1 MRLVPHKSHAIRVTE
16 LSVSPQ
22 KRCNPNDAMSHLDT
36 RVRELHATFP
46 RNHYE
51 RPHTTNPPAR
61 NNPAP
66 TSTRNPDGYHSDVF
80 LLIMSQWR
88 PICVA
93 TRGMAARTPTRCAT
107 RQQPPWCTRAHPPP
121 HNPDSRQNRHKHGGA
136 TPDQGRYTRSE
147 KVHCLRIGRT
157 APTHKNKRGA
167 DRTSP
172 LPTTTSPS
180 IGHQADLLSPID
192 AAPPRASSWAC
203 AQVVDG
209 LFMRLLSRPLGVFR
223 FR

>member
-1 MRLVPHKSHAIRVTE
+1 MRHFPGTTTRGRTQRTPQQETTQRPQAPATQTATTVTSSCSSCLSGVPSVLQQGGWPHGPRLVALQDSSRHGVRGHTHP
-16 LSVSPQ
+16 PQ
-22 KRCNPNDAMSHLDT
+22 
-36 RVRELHATFP
+36 P
-46 RNHYE
+46 R
-51 RPHTTNPPAR
+51 
-61 NNPAP
+61 
-66 TSTRNPDGYHSDVF
+66 
-80 LLIMSQWR
+80 
-88 PICVA
+88 
-93 TRGMAARTPTRCAT
+93 
-107 RQQPPWCTRAHPPP
+107 QPPKPPQA
-121 HNPDSRQNRHKHGGA
+121 R
-136 TPDQGRYTRSE
+136 GRYTRSE

>member
-1 MRLVPHKSHAIRVTE
+1 MA
-16 LSVSPQ
+16 
-22 KRCNPNDAMSHLDT
+22 SHLCCNKGDGRT
-36 RVRELHATFP
+36 D
-46 RNHYE
+46 
-51 RPHTTNPPAR
+51 
-61 NNPAP
+61 
-66 TSTRNPDGYHSDVF
+66 PDSLRYK
-80 LLIMSQWR
+80 
-88 PICVA
+88 
-93 TRGMAARTPTRCAT
+93 TAAAMVYAGTPT
-107 RQQPPWCTRAHPPP
+107 P